1 MNIRYHL
8 PFFDP
13 FTHFLP
19 VPFPNNGKIN
29 NKIAKRNP
37 KEKSS
42 IYNYDLKD
50 YYCQHIVKHLT
61 KIVFVEKRCKNTKKK
76 VFDRPSFF

>member
-29 NKIAKRNP
+29 NKIAKRIP
-37 KEKSS
+37 EERSS

-50 YYCQHIVKHLT
+50 YYCQHIVKHLI
-61 KIVFVEKRCKNTKKK
+61 KIVFVKKDVK
-76 VFDRPSFF
+76 TRK